1 MHREAAAAQGG
12 EPLRRVVVTGLGFVT
27 SLGLDAASTWT
38 AMLAGRHGLRRL
50 SFLDLPREP
59 AQTAGE
65 VDLPPG
71 LLEAPRRTRGERIA
85 LLALEQALAQSG
97 VRPEALAPHRI
108 GAFQGAATTGIPSAE
123 AFIQARM
130 AGRRGAPVLPVHQTP
145 AALTDA
151 LARRLGATGPR
162 RTVMNACSSSILA
175 LGEAWER
182 VARGDLDLAV
192 AGGAECL
199 CRLTYAGFSSL
210 KAMDPEP
217 CRPFSRDRAGMN
229 LGEGGAQFL
238 LEPLEAALARGA
250 EILGEVAGYGASLDA
265 HHPTAPHPEGEGA
278 VRAMS
283 MALDRARMA
292 PDEVDLVSAHATAT
306 PANDGAECKA
316 IRAAL
321 GAAAD
326 RVSVTASKGQFG
338 HCLGAAGAMGAAVA
352 LLALRHQVVS
362 PTLRL
367 EDPDPACDLDCTA
380 REARARTV
388 RAALVNAFAF
398 GGNNGCLA
406 LRRWEGR

>member
-1 MHREAAAAQGG
+1 V
-12 EPLRRVVVTGLGFVT
+12 RRVVVTGLGFVT
-27 SLGLDAASTWT
+27 SVGLDAERTWT
-38 AMLAGRHGLRRL
+38 ALLDGRHGLRRL
-50 SFLDLPREP
+50 SVLDLPLEP

-65 VDLPPG
+65 VDLPQG

-97 VRPEALAPHRI
+97 VRLEAVPPQRM

-123 AFIQARM
+123 EYLLAR
-130 AGRRGAPVLPVHQTP
+130 RRGERGKPVLPVHQTP

-151 LARRLGATGPR
+151 LAHRLGAAGPR
-162 RTVMNACSSSILA
+162 RTVMNACSSSVLA
-175 LGEAWER
+175 LGLAWER
-182 VARGDLDLAV
+182 IAAGELDLAV

-199 CRLTYAGFSSL
+199 ARMTYAGFSSL

-238 LEPLEAALARGA
+238 LEPLDQARARGA
-250 EILGEVAGYGASLDA
+250 EILAEVCGYGASLDA
-265 HHPTAPHPEGEGA
+265 HHPTAPHPEGQGA
-278 VRAMS
+278 VQAMRQA
-283 MALDRARMA
+283 MACGGLNPED
-292 PDEVDLVSAHATAT
+292 VDLVSAHATAT
-306 PANDGAECKA
+306 PANDGAECRA
-316 IRAAL
+316 IRTAL
-321 GAAAD
+321 GPAAD

-352 LLALRHQVVS
+352 VLALRHQVVS

-367 EDPDPACDLDCTA
+367 QDPDPACDLDCTA
-380 REARARTV
+380 NVARDRTV